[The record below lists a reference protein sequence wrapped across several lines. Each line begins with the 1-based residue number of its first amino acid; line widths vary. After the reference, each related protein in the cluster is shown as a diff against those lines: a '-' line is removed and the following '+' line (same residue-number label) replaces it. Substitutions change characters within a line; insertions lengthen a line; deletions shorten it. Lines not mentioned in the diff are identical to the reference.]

1 MKSNMIHKR
10 PVCALAVSCF
20 DAWIHNIRTIIMLIV
35 LIITACITV
44 HNYGEELKHSEISMH
59 MDESIVWLL
68 LNGFNSISLS
78 SLVFLVSISEIPR
91 KISFMQ
97 YCAFRTSKTKYTFSI
112 MCYCFLMVFMVIIM
126 LTCFSAFFL
135 LRYVSPGSGW
145 SDALRIRNGMPEE
158 LAVIPA
164 WMRNNYA
171 PWQGALLAAGP
182 IIGFWLVMVLT
193 ILFFNILNHPMVG
206 VSIFAMILFSGLIFV
221 FENFPAL
228 QAPMAY
234 STLNRIVLN
243 YEDQFSSRI
252 TSVFIGY
259 AVVIIC
265 QAGVI
270 FGVSRKRENH
280 TCSSSNI

>member
-1 MKSNMIHKR
+1 
-10 PVCALAVSCF
+10 
-20 DAWIHNIRTIIMLIV
+20 
-35 LIITACITV
+35 
-44 HNYGEELKHSEISMH
+44 
-59 MDESIVWLL
+59 
-68 LNGFNSISLS
+68 
-78 SLVFLVSISEIPR
+78 
-91 KISFMQ
+91 
-97 YCAFRTSKTKYTFSI
+97 
-112 MCYCFLMVFMVIIM
+112 
-126 LTCFSAFFL
+126 
-135 LRYVSPGSGW
+135 
-145 SDALRIRNGMPEE
+145 
-158 LAVIPA
+158 
-164 WMRNNYA
+164 
-171 PWQGALLAAGP
+171 
-182 IIGFWLVMVLT
+182 
-193 ILFFNILNHPMVG
+193 MVG

-221 FENFPAL
+221 FENFPVL